1 MDIYLF
7 IYSDKSHVLLIIP
20 LTVRSAQ
27 LLVDPDRAQPT
38 AGESLNLTCY
48 FTGRLNGTEGQMR
61 WLKNGVELVAT
72 NVTESGGRRAVLQL
86 DGLAPSHSGVYTCE
100 MMMVDDVMLQAS
112 AHVTVTG
119 RSTSEKCM
127 SFDTQLSCSQ
137 AFPLSRF

>member
-1 MDIYLF
+1 M
-7 IYSDKSHVLLIIP
+7 
-20 LTVRSAQ
+20 
-27 LLVDPDRAQPT
+27 DPDRAQPT

-48 FTGRLNGTEGQMR
+48 FAGRLNGTEGQMR
-61 WLKNGVELVAT
+61 WLKNREVLVAT

-100 MMMVDDVMLQAS
+100 MMVDEMILQAS